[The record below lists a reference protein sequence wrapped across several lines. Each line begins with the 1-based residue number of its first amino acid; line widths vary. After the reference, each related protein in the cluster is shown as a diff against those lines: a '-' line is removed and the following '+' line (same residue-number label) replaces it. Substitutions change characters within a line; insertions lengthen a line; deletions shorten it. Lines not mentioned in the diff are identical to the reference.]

1 MSTELWSILLDWIF
15 ISSCRKLSS
24 GLCHNSN
31 NTQWWLG
38 FLFLRGETESV
49 LRVISSSRNGSEL
62 KRPMAHKVCK
72 RTKIHIRDCK
82 SYPTKDWCVSMVAK
96 KVAAQ
101 TYCHSWGSYFYEAK
115 LKVFGQSYSSSREDT
130 YPISQINVWDH
141 LFFDIINGGQKS
153 SSSNLLSFMGFP
165 IFTRPNSKFL
175 AKAIAA
181 TEKIPIQS
189 SK

>member
-1 MSTELWSILLDWIF
+1 MSTEFGLHIFLDWIF

-101 TYCHSWGSYFYEAK
+101 TYCHSWVETVQDFLIK
-115 LKVFGQSYSSSREDT
+115 LGIKPLMHLLE
-130 YPISQINVWDH
+130 INTFSLNNVIVR
-141 LFFDIINGGQKS
+141 L
-153 SSSNLLSFMGFP
+153 
-165 IFTRPNSKFL
+165 T
-175 AKAIAA
+175 
-181 TEKIPIQS
+181 KIMNRAD
-189 SK
+189 KNWAHF